1 MFGFVSF
8 GEQVQGCND
17 SNEVS
22 IRFVGIADDDD
33 FILLIKI
40 ITDTGVRT
48 PNSYTLAR

>member
-8 GEQVQGCND
+8 GEQVQGC
-17 SNEVS
+17 NEVS